1 MDTIILVF
9 ILPERR
15 LQRMKNQKVL
25 LIIGIVIV
33 LCITMTVIEAQAKVI
48 RRAIDNALYDNWNH
62 NLTCDELP
70 EVEVVRSVLTEQSN
84 TVMSIQAVNPGLVG
98 IDIDETT
105 CPGKADL
112 LIWYASHEN
121 RLEIERIIAGER
133 FFGVPY
139 RLQNR

>member
-1 MDTIILVF
+1 M
-9 ILPERR
+9 
-15 LQRMKNQKVL
+15 
-25 LIIGIVIV
+25 
-33 LCITMTVIEAQAKVI
+33 
-48 RRAIDNALYDNWNH
+48 
-62 NLTCDELP
+62 
-70 EVEVVRSVLTEQSN
+70 
-84 TVMSIQAVNPGLVG
+84 G

-121 RLEIERIIAGER
+121 RLEIERIIADER